1 MKAVQHQLAHHL
13 ERHPGNSLLDRP
25 ETHINMKEALF
36 SRYERYVTALLET
49 SDSEED
55 DDDDDDIGP
64 PTHITEEDTEGS
76 SKKRIQTRSKT
87 P

>member
-13 ERHPGNSLLDRP
+13 ERHPGNRLLDRP
-25 ETHINMKEALF
+25 ETHRNMKEALF

-49 SDSEED
+49 SDSEA

-64 PTHITEEDTEGS
+64 PTHITEDDTEGS